1 MAKVLT
7 IEKRRS
13 WSVVLAISLV
23 GMVAW
28 VAFFASSNDSSA
40 GSGKV
45 DTLARL
51 KLLSYLCYLHETD
64 QGRFP
69 LCFSEL
75 ESPFDYSRT
84 LPIDYSRTL
93 PKTIRELIDQ
103 LPGEITFNIKIKEG
117 KTYPISTLLDAD
129 RFIIYHQKRR
139 VWKSGA
145 IWKAYPELPLLHS
158 LDAEVASDI
167 LITEDASREF
177 FAGNTIDEN
186 GFLSQP

>member
-1 MAKVLT
+1 MAKWLP

-13 WSVVLAISLV
+13 WGVVLAISLV

-28 VAFFASSNDSSA
+28 VAFFASNAASSA

-51 KLLSYLCYLHETD
+51 KLLSFLCYLHETD
-64 QGRFP
+64 QARFP
-69 LCFSEL
+69 LGFSEL
-75 ESPFDYSRT
+75 ESP
-84 LPIDYSRTL
+84 IDYSRTS

-117 KTYPISTLLDAD
+117 KTYPISMLLDAD

-158 LDAEVASDI
+158 LDAEVDSDI

-177 FAGNTIDEN
+177 FAGKTIDEIRQLT
-186 GFLSQP
+186 GMVF